1 MPDSDSPARRTWPVV
16 VVSSAAVGWALWS
29 YLSGGIVATLF
40 AMADDPEG
48 SIEVLRGQLERA
60 GPFGP
65 LVYIVAV
72 VLEVVVAPIP
82 GTLLYAPAGAIFG
95 GFAGGTYSLI
105 GNVLGAMAATL
116 VARVLGRRVTDRLEH
131 SALQRHTD
139 RVREQGLLIIFLL
152 RLNPLTSS
160 DLVSYAAGLVGIPVW
175 RVGLATLAGMAP
187 LCYAQAYAAE
197 TLFRILPG
205 SGFLLLGLA
214 LAYAAVVLAL
224 VLRRVTR

>member
-1 MPDSDSPARRTWPVV
+1 MLDSDAPTRRIWPVV
-16 VVSSAAVGWALWS
+16 VVVSAAVAWTLWS

-40 AMADDPEG
+40 AVADDPEG
-48 SIEVLRGQLERA
+48 SIEVLRGQLARA

-65 LVYIVAV
+65 AVYIVAV

-95 GFAGGTYSLI
+95 GLAGGTYSLI
-105 GNVLGAMAATL
+105 GNVLGAMAAAF
-116 VARVLGRRVTDRLEH
+116 VARVLGHRVTDRLEH
-131 SALQRHTD
+131 SALQRYAD
-139 RVREQGLLIIFLL
+139 RVRARGLLIIFLL

-160 DLVSYAAGLVGIPVW
+160 DLVSYAAGLVGIPAW

-214 LAYAAVVLAL
+214 VVYAAAVLVL
-224 VLRRVTR
+224 VLRRAAR